1 MYLSSLISFLFK
13 QTFNLGMKN
22 MVQNLKLLYDAGN
35 RDILGTRVDIVNIL
49 FQTSTPTHNE
59 D

>member
-22 MVQNLKLLYDAGN
+22 TVQNLKLLYDAGN